1 MTLVMEEAALYGLL
15 FGGGGLASS
24 LLDTAAETGTA
35 LQPVPCLRGTFCSL
49 HLNFFF
55 FKDNT
60 VDYKTLNDLAYTYYC
75 CPRSSVVHKPG
86 CSE

>member
-1 MTLVMEEAALYGLL
+1 MDGEPPRSASVTPAGAAVKMILVMEEAALDGLL

-49 HLNFFF
+49 HLNFFSL
-55 FKDNT
+55 KIIQ
-60 VDYKTLNDLAYTYYC
+60 LIIRL
-75 CPRSSVVHKPG
+75 
-86 CSE
+86 